1 MRVQAQ
7 AVSVSWIPSASV
19 EGWLRSGFD
28 LGLSHYDDPPADVV
42 GGVEDLRTLRD
53 DDRFRFANLL
63 QGWAEFTSE
72 GTTGGYTDSSDLLMG
87 STTVRVGVATVSFM
101 GYSLPVLR
109 ADPVVEEDRVVL
121 RQTVGGRT
129 GVPLPR
135 RVKHPPF
142 VRWHAPIVWTTLQLT
157 LTRDGSS
164 QVELVGASAFPRHW
178 VYDSEGRLSRKTGLT
193 QLQDWMDHSFGD
205 RTPWGDQDSAALTVA
220 AESGAERRL
229 SGVIMG
235 GAPEIVRLD
244 EGSEV
249 LRQGE
254 EGTDV
259 YLVLDGVLDVG
270 VDGDVVAE
278 VGPGAVLGERAALE
292 HGRRSATVTART
304 PVRLAR
310 VPASS
315 LDPGGLGEV
324 ALEHRRE
331 EQGPGG
337 GDRG

>member
-142 VRWHAPIVWTTLQLT
+142 VRWHAPIVWTTLQL
-157 LTRDGSS
+157 
-164 QVELVGASAFPRHW
+164 
-178 VYDSEGRLSRKTGLT
+178 
-193 QLQDWMDHSFGD
+193 
-205 RTPWGDQDSAALTVA
+205 
-220 AESGAERRL
+220 
-229 SGVIMG
+229 
-235 GAPEIVRLD
+235 
-244 EGSEV
+244 
-249 LRQGE
+249 
-254 EGTDV
+254 
-259 YLVLDGVLDVG
+259 
-270 VDGDVVAE
+270 
-278 VGPGAVLGERAALE
+278 
-292 HGRRSATVTART
+292 
-304 PVRLAR
+304 
-310 VPASS
+310 S
-315 LDPGGLGEV
+315 LI
-324 ALEHRRE
+324 HI
-331 EQGPGG
+331 
-337 GDRG
+337 